1 MNVKLVNQPVNLIE
15 ADLTLEFVTS
25 KQLENHRFS
34 TLLAQAGFKA
44 DHEQICALHE
54 HRLLVCGID
63 NEQSDELYRS
73 AMAAAIRTAMNYA
86 YGTLKVAQYTAKSF
100 KALIEGALLGSYR
113 FEAYKSEPKPS
124 SLTEVIFSNENY
136 DGSINS
142 LDELE
147 AILKQTTII
156 AKATNFVRT
165 LVNQT
170 PDDMTPQQMAVTAD
184 ALAQSNNLECTI
196 LDVNGLEDEKMFA
209 MLSVGR
215 GSAHP
220 PRLIHLAYK
229 PENPKRVI
237 TLVGKGLTYDSGGL
251 SLKAATSM
259 VTMKMDKAGGC
270 AVMGIIK
277 AVSEL
282 NLDIE
287 VHAFVGAVENMIS
300 GNAYKPDDVL
310 RAKNGKTIEVRNTD
324 AEGRLVLAD
333 VLGYAQEYVKADYLF
348 DYATLTGACMVAL
361 GPYTTG
367 VMGHNESLKQAWVDA
382 GAASGEYCGILPF
395 NRHLKKLIK
404 SDLAD
409 VCNVSSKPYGG
420 AITAALFL
428 DNFIDENMKE
438 KWVHFD
444 IAGSAYTESAWDVHT
459 YGGTGAG
466 VRMSMEWLLK
476 LNTQGNK

>member
-1 MNVKLVNQPVNLIE
+1 MNVKLYNQPLEQIG
-15 ADLTLEFVTS
+15 ADLTLEFISAKTFDS
-25 KQLENHRFS
+25 HPLHA
-34 TLLAQAGFKA
+34 LLAQAGFNA
-44 DHEQICALHE
+44 EHEQLCALHE

-63 NEQSDELYRS
+63 NKESDELYRS
-73 AMAAAIRTAMNYA
+73 AMAAAIKTAMNYA
-86 YGTLKVAQYTAKSF
+86 YTSLKCSQYSTEHF
-100 KALIEGALLGSYR
+100 RALIEGVVLGSYK
-113 FEAYKSEPKPS
+113 FESYKSEPKPS
-124 SLTEVIFSNENY
+124 KLTEVIFSNENS
-136 DGSINS
+136 DGTSN
-142 LDELE
+142 DADTLE
-147 AILKQTTII
+147 AILNQTLVI
-156 AKATNFVRT
+156 AKATNFVRN

-196 LDVNGLEDEKMFA
+196 LDVNGLEAEKMFA

-251 SLKAATSM
+251 SLKGAASM

-282 NLDIE
+282 GLDIE

-348 DYATLTGACMVAL
+348 DFATLTGACMVAL

-367 VMGHNESLKQAWVDA
+367 VMGHNEALKQTWIEA
-382 GAASGEYCGILPF
+382 GASAGEYCGMLPF

-428 DNFIDENMKE
+428 DNFIDEDMKE

-476 LNTQGNK
+476 LNTQGNN

>member
-1 MNVKLVNQPVNLIE
+1 MHVKLVNQPLELIP
-15 ADLTLEFVTS
+15 ADLTVEFITPQTLES
-25 KQLENHRFS
+25 HPLKG
-34 TLLAQAGFKA
+34 LLQQAGFKA
-44 DHEQICALHE
+44 EQEQLCALHE
-54 HRLLVCGID
+54 HRLLVCGMSET
-63 NEQSDELYRS
+63 NDEFLRS
-73 AMAAAIRTAMNYA
+73 AMGTAIKTAMD
-86 YGTLKVAQYTAKSF
+86 YGYPSLKLSQYGLTHF
-100 KALIEGALLGSYR
+100 KALIEGAVLGSYR
-113 FEAYKSEPKPS
+113 FETYKSQPKKS
-124 SLTEVIFSNENY
+124 SLKEVVFSTENS
-136 DGSINS
+136 DHSAINS
-142 LDELE
+142 DDLTSILE
-147 AILKQTTII
+147 ETLII
-156 AKATNFVRT
+156 AKSTNFVRD

-170 PDDMTPQQMAVTAD
+170 PYDLTPQAMGIIAD
-184 ALAQSNNLECTI
+184 ELGRTNNLECTI
-196 LDVNGLEDEKMFA
+196 LDHNALEDQKMNA

-215 GSAHP
+215 ASINP

-229 PENPKRVI
+229 PKNPKKVI

-251 SLKAATSM
+251 SLKAAASM

-282 NLDIE
+282 KLDIE
-287 VHAFVGAVENMIS
+287 VHAFVGAVENMIG

-310 RAKNGKTIEVRNTD
+310 VAKNGKTIEVRNTD

-333 VLGYAQEYVKADYLF
+333 VLGYAQENVKSDYIF

-367 VMGHNESLKQAWVDA
+367 VMGHNEELKQSWLR
-382 GAASGEYCGILPF
+382 AADESGEYCGNLPF

-404 SDLAD
+404 SDIAD
-409 VCNVSSKPYGG
+409 VSNVSSKPYGG

-428 DNFIDENMKE
+428 DNFIDEEMKQ

-444 IAGSAYTESAWDVHT
+444 IAGSAYTESAWDVHS

-466 VRMSMEWLLK
+466 VRMTLQWLLK
-476 LNTQGNK
+476 LQQQGNN

>member
-1 MNVKLVNQPVNLIE
+1 MNVKLYNQPLDQIDAE
-15 ADLTLEFVTS
+15 LTLEFVS
-25 KQLENHRFS
+25 AKALETH
-34 TLLAQAGFKA
+34 THTVLLTQAGFKG
-44 DHEQICALHE
+44 EQDQLCTLHE

-63 NEQSDELYRS
+63 NTLSDEFYRA
-73 AMAAAIRTAMNYA
+73 AMASAIKAAMGYTYNS
-86 YGTLKVAQYTAKSF
+86 LKCSQYTPEHF
-100 KALIEGALLGSYR
+100 RALIEGVILGSYK
-113 FEAYKSEPKPS
+113 FEHYKSDSKPS
-124 SLTEVIFSNENY
+124 KLTEVIFSNENS
-136 DGSINS
+136 DGISNEFDS
-142 LDELE
+142 LE
-147 AILKQTTII
+147 AILDQTVII

-170 PDDMTPQQMAVTAD
+170 PYDMTPQMMAVTAD
-184 ALAQSNNLECTI
+184 KLASNNNLECTI
-196 LDVNGLEDEKMFA
+196 LDVNGLESEGMNA
-209 MLSVGR
+209 MLAVGR
-215 GSAHP
+215 ASNNP

-229 PENPKRVI
+229 PKNPKKVI

-251 SLKAATSM
+251 SLKAAASM

-282 NLDIE
+282 KLDIE
-287 VHAFVGAVENMIS
+287 VHALVGAVENMIG

-333 VLGYAQEYVKADYLF
+333 VLGYAQANVKADYIF

-367 VMGHNESLKQAWVDA
+367 VMGHNESLKQEWLN
-382 GAASGEYCGILPF
+382 AAEQSGEYCGNLPF

-428 DNFIDENMKE
+428 DNFIDEDMKE

-466 VRMSMEWLLK
+466 VRMSLNWLMEQCK
-476 LNTQGNK
+476 

>member
-1 MNVKLVNQPVNLIE
+1 MNVKLYNQPLDQIDAE
-15 ADLTLEFVTS
+15 LTLEFVSS
-25 KQLENHRFS
+25 KGLETHPHAP
-34 TLLAQAGFKA
+34 LLTQAGFKG
-44 DHEQICALHE
+44 EQEQLCALHE

-63 NEQSDELYRS
+63 NTLSDEFYRS
-73 AMAAAIRTAMNYA
+73 AMASAVKGAMGYNYSS
-86 YGTLKVAQYTAKSF
+86 LKCSQYTPKRF
-100 KALIEGALLGSYR
+100 RALIEGVVLGSYK
-113 FEAYKSEPKPS
+113 FESYKSESKPS
-124 SLTEVIFSNENY
+124 KLTEVIFSNDNS
-136 DGSINS
+136 DGTSNAID
-142 LDELE
+142 LLE
-147 AILKQTTII
+147 ATLNQTLII
-156 AKATNFVRT
+156 AKATNFVRN

-170 PDDMTPQQMAVTAD
+170 PYDMTPQMMAVTAD
-184 ALAQSNNLECTI
+184 KLATANNLECTI
-196 LDVNGLEDEKMFA
+196 LDVNGLEEEKMNA
-209 MLSVGR
+209 MLAVGR
-215 GSAHP
+215 ASHNP

-229 PENPKRVI
+229 PANPKKVI

-251 SLKAATSM
+251 SLKAAASM
-259 VTMKMDKAGGC
+259 VTMKMDKAGAC

-282 NLDIE
+282 KLDIE
-287 VHAFVGAVENMIS
+287 VHAFVGAVENMIG

-333 VLGYAQEYVKADYLF
+333 VLGYAQENVKADYIF

-367 VMGHNESLKQAWVDA
+367 VMGHNESLKQEWLS
-382 GAASGEYCGILPF
+382 AAEQSGEYCGNLPF

-428 DNFIDENMKE
+428 DNFIDEDMKE

-476 LNTQGNK
+476 LNTQGNN

>member
-1 MNVKLVNQPVNLIE
+1 MTVKLANQPLKSID
-15 ADLTLEFVTS
+15 ADLTLEFITPQ
-25 KQLENHRFS
+25 QLMAHPQKE
-34 TLLAQAGFKA
+34 LLVRAGFKA
-44 DHEQICALHE
+44 ESEQHCTLHE
-54 HRLLVCGID
+54 HRLLVCGMI
-63 NEQSDELYRS
+63 ELSDELFRS
-73 AMAAAIRTAMNYA
+73 AAANAIKAAMKYD
-86 YGTLKVAQYTAKSF
+86 YTSLKLAQYGQTHF
-100 KALIEGALLGSYR
+100 KALIEGIVLGSYT
-113 FEAYKSEPKPS
+113 FDSYKSEPKPS
-124 SLTEVIFSNENY
+124 SLVEVIFSNEDTN
-136 DGSINS
+136 GSDEDTNDLEKILAQS
-142 LDELE
+142 L
-147 AILKQTTII
+147 II
-156 AKATNFVRT
+156 SKATNFVRN

-170 PDDMTPQQMAVTAD
+170 PYDMTPQGMSVV
-184 ALAQSNNLECTI
+184 AQSLAKSNSLECTV
-196 LDVNGLEDEKMFA
+196 LDVNGLQDEKMEA
-209 MLSVGR
+209 MIAVGR
-215 GSAHP
+215 ASINP
-220 PRLIHLAYK
+220 PRLIHLSYK
-229 PENPKRVI
+229 PKNPKKVI

-251 SLKAATSM
+251 SLKGAASM

-282 NLDIE
+282 QLDIE
-287 VHAFVGAVENMIS
+287 VHAFVGAVENMIG

-333 VLGYAQEYVKADYLF
+333 VLGYAQEKVKSDFIF

-367 VMGHNESLKQAWVDA
+367 VMGHNETLKQEWITASEQ
-382 GAASGEYCGILPF
+382 SGEYSGILPF

-404 SDLAD
+404 SELAD

-466 VRMSMEWLLK
+466 VRMTLEWMLHSCK
-476 LNTQGNK
+476 